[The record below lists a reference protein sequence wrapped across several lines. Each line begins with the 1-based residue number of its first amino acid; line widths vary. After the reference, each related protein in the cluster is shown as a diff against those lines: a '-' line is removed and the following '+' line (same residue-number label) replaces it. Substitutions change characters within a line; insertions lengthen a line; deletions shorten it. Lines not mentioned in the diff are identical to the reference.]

1 MGVHS
6 LVEFMAPNGA
16 VRRVMPSLARSMA
29 EQAKGGVPAF
39 APTTGLTKLPTK
51 TDGGF
56 VRPPDAGLRP
66 QTLPESD
73 FVHPAN
79 ETADTRPEWAGGQN
93 QGIPQAQLD
102 RTVFIYSPAKS
113 AMQSGVEKNHKWI
126 LEVENPERW
135 RNPLM
140 GWASTADPLSN
151 MKLSFSSQAN
161 AIAYCERQGWNYS
174 VSKNVTP
181 VLGSNDR
188 GIVKSYA
195 DVFKYKGTKR
205 RPRKFTPR

>member
-1 MGVHS
+1 
-6 LVEFMAPNGA
+6 
-16 VRRVMPSLARSMA
+16 MA

-73 FVHPAN
+73 FAHPAN

-102 RTVFIYSPAKS
+102 RTVFIYSP
-113 AMQSGVEKNHKWI
+113 GV
-126 LEVENPERW
+126 
-135 RNPLM
+135 M
-140 GWASTADPLSN
+140 CACA
-151 MKLSFSSQAN
+151 
-161 AIAYCERQGWNYS
+161 
-174 VSKNVTP
+174 
-181 VLGSNDR
+181 
-188 GIVKSYA
+188 
-195 DVFKYKGTKR
+195 
-205 RPRKFTPR
+205 

>member
-1 MGVHS
+1 MGVS
-6 LVEFMAPNGA
+6 LFLAMAFLTR
-16 VRRVMPSLARSMA
+16 VRCAMPSLSRSVKS
-29 EQAKGGVPAF
+29 QALTYEGSQVPAF
-39 APTTGLTKLPTK
+39 AGKQRLPTR
-51 TDGGF
+51 TDGGH
-56 VRPPDAGLRP
+56 VRPPDAGLQVLNP
-66 QTLPESD
+66 PSYESVNATAVD
-73 FVHPAN
+73 QVARHEGLNATSGIPAN
-79 ETADTRPEWAGGQN
+79 
-93 QGIPQAQLD
+93 QLE

-113 AMQSGVEKNHKWI
+113 AMQSGIEKNHKWL

-151 MKLSFSSQAN
+151 MKLYFSSQSN
-161 AIAYCERQGWNYS
+161 AIAYCERQGWNYQ

-188 GIVKSYA
+188 GIIKSYA

-205 RPRKFTPR
+205 RPRK